1 MDNARI
7 GVFQSKLHAMME
19 EITRSRNGFTLT
31 AASALTGVS
40 SATQSA
46 SPTTLMTVT
55 DVYIV
60 DTLPPEPFDSTVLAG
75 PLPIYKNET
84 FNP

>member
-1 MDNARI
+1 MDSMRI
-7 GVFQSKLHAMME
+7 GVFQSKLHSMME
-19 EITRSRNGFTLT
+19 ETTRSRNGFTLT
-31 AASALTGVS
+31 AASALAGVS
-40 SATQSA
+40 SAAQSA

-75 PLPIYKNET
+75 PLPI
-84 FNP
+84 